1 MLKAAYPQYYRGL
14 NNTDLEAVVRLW
26 ETLFKEDKYADVA
39 IAVHTLITTRTDT
52 FPPVIG
58 EVKQALREVT
68 RPDEMTA
75 QSAWAEVMKCVKRG
89 GYHAAEDWAL
99 LPDVIKAAISPEQI
113 KSMAMSEDFNESV
126 EKSLFF
132 RTWNTVTERK
142 RVADTVPA
150 SIRAEIEK
158 RKAAFSV
165 AADTEPQKI
174 ETKAEKTEGHT
185 EEHTVTATGT
195 GDDFRELYKDF
206 SVAAF
211 LKQERLKRERMEVIS

>member
-39 IAVHTLITTRTDT
+39 IAVHPLITTRTDT

-58 EVKQALREVT
+58 EVKQALRGVT

-99 LPDVIKAAISPEQI
+99 LPDEIKAAISPEQI
-113 KSMAMSEDFNESV
+113 KSMAVSEDFNESV

-132 RTWNTVTERK
+132 RTWNTVTERR

-165 AADTEPQKI
+165 AADAEPQRI
-174 ETKAEKTEGHT
+174 ETKAEKTE
-185 EEHTVTATGT
+185 EPTVTATVT
-195 GDDFRELYKDF
+195 GNDDRELYRDF
-206 SVAAF
+206 SVADF
-211 LKQERLKRERMEVIS
+211 LKQEKMRRERMEVIS